1 MNSIL
6 FRPTPFRPI
15 RSGAAFAAALWLTTV
30 GGGLYW
36 LERYEAAAGAKLV
49 SPAAWPADTGLKLV
63 PHRLTLVLALHPRC
77 PCSRVTVAHLA
88 DLLARHPDRVSATIL
103 LYHPE
108 AEPADADVVAGLP
121 IEATVI
127 RDPEARL
134 AQQFGAVT
142 SGHVLLF
149 RADGGLAFSGG
160 LTRGRGQEGDNP
172 GRQALLRCLEG
183 ADGEPLHTA
192 VFGCPLTPPSGS

>member
-1 MNSIL
+1 ML
-6 FRPTPFRPI
+6 LRLWPI
-15 RSGAAFAAALWLTTV
+15 QPCWALWTCGLVLWLPTV
-30 GGGLYW
+30 GLGLYW
-36 LERYEAAAGAKLV
+36 LERYEAAAGARME

-63 PHRLTLVLALHPRC
+63 PHRLTLVLVLHPRC
-77 PCSRVTVAHLA
+77 PCSRVTVGHLA
-88 DLLARHPDRVSATIL
+88 DLLARHPDRVSAAIL
-103 LYHPE
+103 LYQPE
-108 AEPADADVVAGLP
+108 AEPAVADAVAGLP

-149 RADGGLAFSGG
+149 RANGRLAFSGG

-183 ADGEPLHTA
+183 ADGDPLHTA
-192 VFGCPLTPPSGS
+192 VFGCPLTSPSPSGS